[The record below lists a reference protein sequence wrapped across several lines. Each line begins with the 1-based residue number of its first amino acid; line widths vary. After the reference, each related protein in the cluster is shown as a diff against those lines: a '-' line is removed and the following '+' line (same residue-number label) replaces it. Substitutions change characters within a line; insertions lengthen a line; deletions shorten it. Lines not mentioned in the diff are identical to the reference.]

1 MNQSLQNPTKPEDLD
16 GYVQVR
22 NELKLGLDEYQE
34 QLANAQRRMT
44 QLQQEHEI
52 QKQTELARREED
64 LKAARDAERKR
75 RKDYQHT
82 ARTLEA
88 ILRSHGV
95 TVDLDGD
102 GLIGLPKGQEPAILG
117 EQDQAT
123 LKQLLDESKAAVG
136 GTSRAFEKARA
147 LNPEP
152 SPEVQEELPFDK
164 PEPIASGT
172 TTAEFE
178 EEVAEVE
185 EPKSPM
191 VPKSRLD
198 EVLAKNKEMQ
208 KRLQDIEGE
217 KTDAPEVPEYDFVA
231 KDKEYQELILDG
243 ETEKAAALRNEIRQ
257 AERTQ
262 LMSEMQSQMGQTV
275 QQDRE
280 QHELAK
286 KASEIMEV
294 FPIFDEKSKSFDEK
308 LTQEVMELRDAFIYQ
323 GYGAADS
330 LAKATEVTLLTKK
343 PELLQ
348 ASDEPK
354 ADPAPTLTK
363 AVQEKKQKATVQKK
377 VEASQAQPPE
387 MKGDSSK
394 NKKVV
399 DINTLSDDEFGAL
412 PEETLRRMRGDFD

>member
-1 MNQSLQNPTKPEDLD
+1 MAKDKSTDELVFDGMPGADAKTEEDVKPFQVDMNFETTEEEVEETETEEETTEEEPVAEEATEEVAEEQVEEPVAEETESESEETEQESVPGNDEQPVEAVEEGSEKPE
-16 GYVQVR
+16 V
-22 NELKLGLDEYQE
+22 
-34 QLANAQRRMT
+34 
-44 QLQQEHEI
+44 
-52 QKQTELARREED
+52 
-64 LKAARDAERKR
+64 
-75 RKDYQHT
+75 
-82 ARTLEA
+82 
-88 ILRSHGV
+88 
-95 TVDLDGD
+95 
-102 GLIGLPKGQEPAILG
+102 
-117 EQDQAT
+117 
-123 LKQLLDESKAAVG
+123 
-136 GTSRAFEKARA
+136 
-147 LNPEP
+147 
-152 SPEVQEELPFDK
+152 
-164 PEPIASGT
+164 
-172 TTAEFE
+172 

-198 EVLAKNKEMQ
+198 EVLAKNKE
-208 KRLQDIEGE
+208 RLQDIEGE

-399 DINTLSDDEFGAL
+399 DINTLSDDEFSAL

>member
-1 MNQSLQNPTKPEDLD
+1 MAKDKSTDELVFD
-16 GYVQVR
+16 GMPGADA
-22 NELKLGLDEYQE
+22 K
-34 QLANAQRRMT
+34 T
-44 QLQQEHEI
+44 
-52 QKQTELARREED
+52 EED
-64 LKAARDAERKR
+64 VKPFQVDMNFETTEEEVEETETEEETTEEEPVAEETTEEVAEEQVEEPVAEETESESEETEQESVPGN
-75 RKDYQHT
+75 DEQPV
-82 ARTLEA
+82 EA
-88 ILRSHGV
+88 VEEGSEE
-95 TVDLDGD
+95 
-102 GLIGLPKGQEPAILG
+102 PK
-117 EQDQAT
+117 
-123 LKQLLDESKAAVG
+123 V
-136 GTSRAFEKARA
+136 
-147 LNPEP
+147 
-152 SPEVQEELPFDK
+152 
-164 PEPIASGT
+164 
-172 TTAEFE
+172 

-185 EPKSPM
+185 EPKAPM

-217 KTDAPEVPEYDFVA
+217 KTDVPEVPEYDFVG
-231 KDKEYQELILDG
+231 KEKEYQELVLDG
-243 ETEKAAALRNEIRQ
+243 ETEKAAVLRNEIRK

-294 FPIFDEKSKSFDEK
+294 FPIFDEKSKSYDEK

-348 ASDEPK
+348 TSDEPK

-399 DINTLSDDEFGAL
+399 DMHYRKKLYAECVVISIK
-412 PEETLRRMRGDFD
+412 